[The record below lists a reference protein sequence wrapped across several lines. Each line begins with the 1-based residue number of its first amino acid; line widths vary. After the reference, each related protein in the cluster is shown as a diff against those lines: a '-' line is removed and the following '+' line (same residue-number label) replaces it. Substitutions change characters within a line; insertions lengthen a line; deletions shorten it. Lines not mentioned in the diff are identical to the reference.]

1 MIMAGIMNTLWDES
15 SELEDEM
22 LTPHPILSDD
32 YTAHDMTK
40 LDETIEKAEEN
51 EKIIEE
57 SLMWFLVLWVV
68 GGGLGVVGAGGFFA
82 LCSTL

>member
-1 MIMAGIMNTLWDES
+1 MAGIMNTLWDES

-51 EKIIEE
+51 EKIIEDV
-57 SLMWFLVLWVV
+57 S
-68 GGGLGVVGAGGFFA
+68 G
-82 LCSTL
+82 

>member
-1 MIMAGIMNTLWDES
+1 MAGIMNTLWDES

-57 SLMWFLVLWVV
+57 SLKTSQSHSSQVP
-68 GGGLGVVGAGGFFA
+68 AGKVRQM
-82 LCSTL
+82 LR

>member
-1 MIMAGIMNTLWDES
+1 MAGIMNTLWDES

-40 LDETIEKAEEN
+40 LDETIERRKKTRRLLKN
-51 EKIIEE
+51 R
-57 SLMWFLVLWVV
+57 
-68 GGGLGVVGAGGFFA
+68 
-82 LCSTL
+82 

>member
-1 MIMAGIMNTLWDES
+1 MAGIMNTLWDES

-32 YTAHDMTK
+32 YTAHDMT
-40 LDETIEKAEEN
+40 N

-57 SLMWFLVLWVV
+57 SLKT
-68 GGGLGVVGAGGFFA
+68 
-82 LCSTL
+82 SQDK

>member
-1 MIMAGIMNTLWDES
+1 MIIAVIMNTLWDES

-22 LTPHPILSDD
+22 LTPLPILSDD

-57 SLMWFLVLWVV
+57 SLKT
-68 GGGLGVVGAGGFFA
+68 
-82 LCSTL
+82 SQDK

>member
-22 LTPHPILSDD
+22 LTPHPIQSDD

-57 SLMWFLVLWVV
+57 SLKT
-68 GGGLGVVGAGGFFA
+68 
-82 LCSTL
+82 SQDK

>member
-1 MIMAGIMNTLWDES
+1 MAGIMNTLWDES
-15 SELEDEM
+15 SELEDE

-57 SLMWFLVLWVV
+57 SLKT
-68 GGGLGVVGAGGFFA
+68 
-82 LCSTL
+82 SQDK

>member
-1 MIMAGIMNTLWDES
+1 MV
-15 SELEDEM
+15 
-22 LTPHPILSDD
+22 TPHPILSDD

-57 SLMWFLVLWVV
+57 SLKT
-68 GGGLGVVGAGGFFA
+68 
-82 LCSTL
+82 SQDK

>member
-15 SELEDEM
+15 SELED
-22 LTPHPILSDD
+22 D
-32 YTAHDMTK
+32 TAHDMTK

-57 SLMWFLVLWVV
+57 SLKT
-68 GGGLGVVGAGGFFA
+68 
-82 LCSTL
+82 SQDK

>member
-1 MIMAGIMNTLWDES
+1 MAGIMNTLWDES

-40 LDETIEKAEEN
+40 SEEN

-57 SLMWFLVLWVV
+57 SLKPSQDKYFVPGCFVSLRT
-68 GGGLGVVGAGGFFA
+68 AGFFA

>member
-1 MIMAGIMNTLWDES
+1 MAGIMNTLWDES
-15 SELEDEM
+15 SELKAEM

-57 SLMWFLVLWVV
+57 SLKT
-68 GGGLGVVGAGGFFA
+68 
-82 LCSTL
+82 SQDK

>member
-32 YTAHDMTK
+32 YTVHDMTK

-57 SLMWFLVLWVV
+57 SLKT
-68 GGGLGVVGAGGFFA
+68 
-82 LCSTL
+82 SQDK

>member
-1 MIMAGIMNTLWDES
+1 MAGIMNTLWDES

-40 LDETIEKAEEN
+40 LDETIEKAEFAD
-51 EKIIEE
+51 
-57 SLMWFLVLWVV
+57 SR
-68 GGGLGVVGAGGFFA
+68 FFRFM
-82 LCSTL
+82 

>member
-1 MIMAGIMNTLWDES
+1 MAGIMNTLWDES

-40 LDETIEKAEEN
+40 FGRND
-51 EKIIEE
+51 
-57 SLMWFLVLWVV
+57 
-68 GGGLGVVGAGGFFA
+68 
-82 LCSTL
+82 